1 MLCKSPNIV
10 TTNETNFILML
21 YPTYLDSTLHYFIKK
36 RCCNLVSL
44 LLSTDKLHETS
55 DAKSCFATMFSFTL
69 SYITTKKSKALKP
82 KHENRQIPNNHK
94 GIKKV
99 KKKKNREREREK
111 MVQLRKFTRIDYGQ
125 SYK

>member
-1 MLCKSPNIV
+1 M

-44 LLSTDKLHETS
+44 LLSTVKLHETS

-69 SYITTKKSKALKP
+69 SYITKKSKTLKP
-82 KHENRQIPNNHK
+82 KHENIQIPNNHK

-99 KKKKNREREREK
+99 KKKKNREREREREIPK
-111 MVQLRKFTRIDYGQ
+111 VLMKKGNLIVH
-125 SYK
+125 